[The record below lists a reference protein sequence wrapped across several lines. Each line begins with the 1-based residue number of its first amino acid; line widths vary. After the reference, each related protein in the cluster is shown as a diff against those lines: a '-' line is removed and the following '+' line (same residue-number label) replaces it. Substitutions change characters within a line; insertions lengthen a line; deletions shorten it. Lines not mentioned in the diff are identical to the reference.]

1 MEKCKFLFGAILVL
15 VFSGVLHSKYESL
28 LPAPYTYRV
37 NKVVIDAGHG
47 GKDPGCHGGSS
58 KEKIITLALALKV
71 GAYINEHIPDVEV
84 VYTRTTDKF
93 VELDE
98 RANIANKSNADLFIS
113 VHCNSF
119 PASSSAHGT
128 ETYVMGLNTSKHNL
142 EVAKRENSVVLM
154 EDDYLTSYDG
164 FDPNSPESHII
175 FSLYQN
181 AYLEQSIQYANLVES
196 QFKNRAKR
204 NSRGVKQAGFVVL
217 YKTGMPSVLIEAGFL
232 SNSQEE
238 KYLLSDKG
246 QSYIASAIFRAFKEY
261 KEEVEG
267 KSNFENN
274 KSKSDG
280 TDSNGTGSIGPE
292 EIEFYEE
299 PEKTYKDIVREIVSG
314 ENIVYRIELY
324 NSTDNFD
331 ESNAN
336 YDHVEAIEI
345 ESNISGSKSY
355 MMSEEFYEQEAA
367 EKKLD
372 ALKKTGFK
380 YAKILPYRDNERLD
394 P

>member
-1 MEKCKFLFGAILVL
+1 VEKYKFLFGAILVL
-15 VFSGVLHSKYESL
+15 VFSGVLHSKYINL
-28 LPAPYTYRV
+28 QPAPYTYRV

-47 GKDPGCHGGSS
+47 GRDPGCHGGSS
-58 KEKIITLALALKV
+58 REKIITLALALKV
-71 GAYINEHIPDVEV
+71 GEYINEHLPDVEV
-84 VYTRTTDKF
+84 VYTRKTDKF
-93 VELDE
+93 VALDE
-98 RANIANKSNADLFIS
+98 RADIANKSHADLFIS
-113 VHCNSF
+113 VHCNSV
-119 PASSSAHGT
+119 PASTSAHGT

-142 EVAKRENSVVLM
+142 EVAKRENSVILM

-232 SNSQEE
+232 SNSREE
-238 KYLLSDKG
+238 KYLLSDDG
-246 QSYIASAIFRAFKEY
+246 QSYIASAIFRAFKQY

-274 KSKSDG
+274 KSKS
-280 TDSNGTGSIGPE
+280 NGTSSVSPDA
-292 EIEFYEE
+292 IEPFDE
-299 PEKTYKDIVREIVSG
+299 PDKTYKDIVRKIVSG
-314 ENIVYRIELY
+314 EDIVYRIELY
-324 NSTDNFD
+324 DSSDNFD

-336 YDHVEAIEI
+336 YDNVEAIEV
-345 ESNISGSKSY
+345 ESDDSGFKSY
-355 MMSEEFYEQEAA
+355 MINEEFYEQETAK
-367 EKKLD
+367 KKL
-372 ALKKTGFK
+372 AVLRKTGFTF
-380 YAKILPYRDNERLD
+380 AKIIAYKNNERLE